1 MGEALFLLFSTWKRT
16 VNRMVMVV
24 GKFCGNMTVRTDSSN
39 SKVSCISLQRNDLF
53 AKKEETM
60 VRILSRNFST
70 FEGFDHHGSC
80 IFFLALM
87 MRDLSPCMKMAC
99 LVFKAKFL
107 QM

>member
-53 AKKEETM
+53 AKKKRQWCVFCQEILVLLRDSITM
-60 VRILSRNFST
+60 ALAF
-70 FEGFDHHGSC
+70 
-80 IFFLALM
+80 FFL
-87 MRDLSPCMKMAC
+87 P
-99 LVFKAKFL
+99 
-107 QM
+107 